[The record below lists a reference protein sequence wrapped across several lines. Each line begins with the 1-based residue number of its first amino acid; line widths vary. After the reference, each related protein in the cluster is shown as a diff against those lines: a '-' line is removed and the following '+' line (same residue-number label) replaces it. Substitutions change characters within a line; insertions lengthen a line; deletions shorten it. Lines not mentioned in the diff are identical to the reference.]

1 MNNGKLLLGILAGLA
16 AGAAMGIL
24 FAPDKGASTR
34 KKITSKGD
42 EYLNELGNKFSELID
57 GVVKKIETVKEDALR
72 LAETGKVKKLEEKEM
87 KYGANAN

>member
-34 KKITSKGD
+34 KKITNKGD
-42 EYLNELGNKFSELID
+42 AYLNELGNKFSDLID

-72 LAETGKVKKLEEKEM
+72 LAETGKGKKVEETEA
-87 KYGANAN
+87 KYAANSR